1 MILIFV
7 SSINDNLQLAKFL
20 QNELTLMNKQ
30 TKLINLVELELP
42 LFDSKKDRTVPFI
55 IKPLLQE
62 IKEAEGII
70 FVNPE
75 YNYSIPPIFANFLAW
90 ASRFREDYLS
100 AFLLK
105 KIQLATHSGSN
116 GSDLCNSIRIQFSRI
131 GSIVMPKEI
140 ITHYEKSIDKIDYK
154 NILEEFNKK

>member
-7 SSINDNLQLAKFL
+7 SSLNDNLQLAKFL

-30 TKLINLVELELP
+30 TKLINIVDLELP
-42 LFDSKKDRTVPFI
+42 LFDSRKDRIVPDI

-62 IKEAEGII
+62 INESKGII

-75 YNYSIPPIFANFLAW
+75 YNYSTPPIFTNFLAW

-105 KIQLATHSGSN
+105 RIQLATHSGSN
-116 GSDLCNSIRIQFSRI
+116 GSDLCNSMRVQFSRI
-131 GSIVMPKEI
+131 GSCVMPKEI
-140 ITHYEKSIDKIDYK
+140 ITHYGKSIEEVDYK
-154 NILEEFNKK
+154 NILEEFIN

>member
-7 SSINDNLQLAKFL
+7 SSLNDNLQLAKFL
-20 QNELTLMNKQ
+20 QNELILMNKQ
-30 TKLINLVELELP
+30 TKLINIVDLSLP
-42 LFDSKKDRTVPFI
+42 LFDSKKDRAVPDI

-62 IKEAEGII
+62 INGSQGII

-75 YNYSIPPIFANFLAW
+75 YNYSIPPIFTNFLAW
-90 ASRFREDYLS
+90 ASRYREDYLH

-116 GSDLCNSIRIQFSRI
+116 GVDLCNSMRIQFSRI
-131 GSIVMPKEI
+131 GSCVMPKEI
-140 ITHYEKSIDKIDYK
+140 ITHYEKSIKTIDYK
-154 NILEEFNKK
+154 NILEEFTS

>member
-7 SSINDNLQLAKFL
+7 SSLNDNLHLAKFL
-20 QNELTLMNKQ
+20 QNELNLMEKE
-30 TKLINLVELELP
+30 TKLINIVDLNLP
-42 LFDSKKDRTVPFI
+42 LFDSKKDKTVPVI
-55 IKPLLQE
+55 ITPLLKQ
-62 IKEAEGII
+62 INEASGVI

-75 YNYSIPPIFANFLAW
+75 YNYSIPPIFGNFLAW

-116 GSDLCNSIRIQFSRI
+116 GTDLCNSMRIQFSRI
-131 GSIVMPKEI
+131 GACVMPKEI
-140 ITHYEKSIDKIDYK
+140 ITHYEKSIDKVDYK
-154 NILEEFNKK
+154 NILKEFIK